1 MSDDQRKLP
10 KAEILIVDDN
20 PANLRLLANTLS
32 AEGYTVRSARNGSMA
47 LASTQADPPDLIL
60 LDIVM
65 PEMDGYE
72 VCTRLKADE
81 RTRSIPVIF
90 VSVKDEP
97 PDIVKGFS
105 VGGVDYIPKPITAEV
120 LARVE
125 THLALQRLHK
135 QLDAQNIKLQQEIAE
150 RKQAE
155 EALRKAH
162 DELERRIEER
172 TAALAKANATLK
184 AEIAERKRA
193 EETLKNYSERL
204 EEMVKERTHEL
215 EAAQDELV
223 KQEKLSVLGQLTA
236 TVSHELR
243 SPLGV
248 IRSSAYYLDSKLRDA
263 DEKILK
269 HLQRIEEQVGLC
281 DSIVNDLLEY
291 TRGRRSEMLEG
302 ELNPFLE
309 EVLDQIAIP
318 EQVSLDREL
327 YPGLPMVSFDRDRLQ
342 RVVINLVNN
351 AVQAVIERQ
360 ERCQE
365 EEGLYRPQV
374 KLATSM
380 VEDGVCIEV
389 EDNGIGMDDEIA
401 RQAFEPLFTTR
412 SRGTGLGLAIV
423 KKIVEEHG
431 GRVGL
436 SSEQDRGTKATV
448 VIPLQAQRREPYG
461 DE

>member
-1 MSDDQRKLP
+1 MSDDQRKAP
-10 KAEILIVDDN
+10 KPEILIVDDN

-47 LASTQADPPDLIL
+47 LASAQADPPDLML
-60 LDIVM
+60 LDVVM
-65 PEMDGYE
+65 PGMDGYE

-105 VGGVDYIPKPITAEV
+105 VGGIDYIPKPITAEV

-135 QLDAQNIKLQQEIAE
+135 QLDAQNVKLQQEIAE
-150 RKQAE
+150 RKQAK
-155 EALRKAH
+155 EALQKAH

-172 TAALAKANATLK
+172 TAELAKANAILK

-243 SPLGV
+243 NPLGV
-248 IRSSAYYLDSKLRDA
+248 IRSSAYYINSKLRDA
-263 DEKILK
+263 DDKILK

-281 DSIVNDLLEY
+281 DSIVDDLLEY
-291 TRGRRSEMLEG
+291 TRGRRSEMVEG
-302 ELNPFLE
+302 EINPWLE
-309 EVLDQIAIP
+309 EVLGQITVP
-318 EQVSLDREL
+318 EQVTLVREL
-327 YPGLPMVSFDRDRLQ
+327 YPELPMVQFDRDKLR
-342 RVVINLVNN
+342 RVLINLVAN
-351 AVQAVIERQ
+351 AIQAVTARYEARNEKNDPYQ
-360 ERCQE
+360 A
-365 EEGLYRPQV
+365 QV
-374 KLATSM
+374 KLATSL

-389 EDNGIGMDDEIA
+389 EDNGIGMDEETVKH
-401 RQAFEPLFTTR
+401 AFEPLFTTR
-412 SRGTGLGLAIV
+412 ARGTGLGLAIV
-423 KKIVEEHG
+423 KKIVEEHRG
-431 GRVGL
+431 SVSL
-436 SSEQDRGTKATV
+436 DSEPDRGTKAVV
-448 VIPLQAQRREPYG
+448 VIPHK
-461 DE
+461 